1 MRSALA
7 AGRSVLAA
15 LMVGGALAA
24 CATPGA
30 AQTPPV
36 TPPSASAEVSPIP
49 ADATCPEGLPA
60 GTKCYTGR
68 SEEGAFY
75 WIAIPAHWNN
85 VLVVHSHGGP
95 RTTTPKIDDEID
107 DLQRFSVMVRE
118 GYAWAGSTYRR
129 GGYGVRMA
137 AEDTDIL
144 RRIFW
149 ARFGK
154 PRRTI
159 VHGQSWGGNVAAKV
173 SELYAVDGNG
183 QRNYDGV
190 LLSAGLVAGGTRG
203 YGFRADLRAVYQFY
217 CQNHPRP
224 DEVQYPL
231 WQGLP
236 ADARMTRA
244 ELTRRVDECT
254 GVSSRPEQR
263 TPRQARNLR
272 NITRVIG
279 IREDELVAHLAWA
292 TNLFQDMVWRR
303 LDGHNPFSN
312 EGRVYSGSDDDAAL
326 NAGVERFAADPE
338 GVARLAY
345 DADLSGLIMLP
356 TLSIHA
362 KKDPTVFV
370 GVDAIYRNI
379 VAAAGRSDLLV
390 QTFTDEDTH
399 SKLSTPEYAGM
410 LDALMAWIDKGEKP
424 TPETVA
430 AACQTHAAAYG
441 EPCKFDVGFTPTA
454 GSR

>member
-1 MRSALA
+1 MRSWVA
-7 AGRSVLAA
+7 AGRSVFAA
-15 LMVGGALAA
+15 LALGGGLAA
-24 CATPGA
+24 CATSGSA
-30 AQTPPV
+30 RTPPV
-36 TPPSASAEVSPIP
+36 SPPATVSPIP
-49 ADATCPEGLPA
+49 ADATCPEGIPA

-75 WIAIPAHWNN
+75 WIAIPANWNN

-95 RTTTPKIDDEID
+95 RTTTPEINDEID

-149 ARFGK
+149 DRFGK

-203 YGFRADLRAVYQFY
+203 YVFRSDLRAVYQFY
-217 CQNHPRP
+217 CRNHPRP
-224 DEVQYPL
+224 DEVQYPV

-236 ADARMTRA
+236 ADARMSRA
-244 ELTRRVDECT
+244 QVSARIDECT
-254 GVSSRPEQR
+254 GLSKPAAERTPEQ
-263 TPRQARNLR
+263 ARKLR
-272 NITRVIG
+272 NILGVIG
-279 IREDELVAHLAWA
+279 IREDEFVSHLNWA
-292 TNLFQDMVWRR
+292 TGLFQDMVWKR

-326 NAGVERFAADPE
+326 NAGVERFSADPE

-345 DADLSGLIMLP
+345 DADLTGQIMLP

-362 KKDPTVFV
+362 KNDPTVFV
-370 GVDAIYRNI
+370 GVDAVYLDII
-379 VAAAGRSDLLV
+379 AAAGRSDLLV
-390 QTFTDEDTH
+390 QTFTNEDIH

-424 TPETVA
+424 TPATVA
-430 AACQTHAAAYG
+430 AACETHAAAYG
-441 EPCKFDVGFTPTA
+441 EPCKFDTGFVPTV

>member
-1 MRSALA
+1 MRSWVA
-7 AGRSVLAA
+7 AGRSVL
-15 LMVGGALAA
+15 MALALGA
-24 CATPGA
+24 CATAGT
-30 AQTPPV
+30 AQTPPATV
-36 TPPSASAEVSPIP
+36 TAPASAIP
-49 ADATCPEGLPA
+49 ADATCPEGVPA
-60 GTKCYTGR
+60 GARCYTGQ

-75 WIAIPAHWNN
+75 WIAIPADWNG
-85 VLVVHSHGGP
+85 VLVLHSHGGP
-95 RTTTPKIDDEID
+95 RTTAPGIEDGID

-154 PRRTI
+154 PKSTI

-173 SELYAVDGNG
+173 AELYAVDGNG
-183 QRNYDGV
+183 QANYDGV

-203 YGFRADLRAVYQFY
+203 YVFRSDLRAVYQFY
-217 CQNHPRP
+217 CRNHPRP
-224 DEVQYPL
+224 DEVQYPV

-236 ADARMTRA
+236 AGARMTRA
-244 ELTRRVDECT
+244 QLTARVDECT
-254 GVSSRPEQR
+254 GVSKPAAER
-263 TPRQARNLR
+263 TPQQARNLA

-279 IREDELVAHLAWA
+279 IREDELVAHLNWA
-292 TNLFQDMVWRR
+292 TGLFQDMVQSR
-303 LDGHNPFSN
+303 LGGRNPFSN

-326 NAGVERFAADPE
+326 NAGVERFAADPVA
-338 GVARLAY
+338 VARLAY
-345 DADLSGLIMLP
+345 DADLTGLIMLP

-370 GVDAIYRNI
+370 GVDAVYRDI

-410 LDALMAWIDKGEKP
+410 LDALMAWITRGERP
-424 TPETVA
+424 TPASVA
-430 AACQTHAAAYG
+430 AACETHAAAYG
-441 EPCKFDVGFTPTA
+441 EPCLFDTGFVPTVS
-454 GSR
+454 SR

>member
-1 MRSALA
+1 MRSWVA
-7 AGRSVLAA
+7 AGRSVL
-15 LMVGGALAA
+15 VALALGA
-24 CATPGA
+24 CATPGT
-30 AQTPPV
+30 AQTPPAPV
-36 TPPSASAEVSPIP
+36 RSAASSAP
-49 ADATCPEGLPA
+49 ADAVCPEGVPA
-60 GTKCYTGR
+60 GARCYTGR

-75 WIAIPAHWNN
+75 WIAVPADWNG

-95 RTTTPKIDDEID
+95 RTQAPEANDPVD

-154 PRRTI
+154 PRYTI

-173 SELYAVDGNG
+173 SELYAVDGDG

-190 LLSAGLVAGGTRG
+190 LLTAGLVAGGTRG
-203 YGFRADLRAVYQFY
+203 YVFRSDLRAVYQFY
-217 CQNHPRP
+217 CRNHPRP
-224 DEVQYPL
+224 DEVQYPV

-236 ADARMTRA
+236 SDARMTRA
-244 ELTRRVDECT
+244 QLTARVDECT
-254 GVSSRPEQR
+254 GVSKPAAER
-263 TPRQARNLR
+263 TPDQARNLR
-272 NITRVIG
+272 NITHVIG
-279 IREDELVAHLAWA
+279 IREDELISHLGWA
-292 TNLFQDMVWRR
+292 TNLFQDMVWKR

-312 EGRVYSGSDDDAAL
+312 IGTVYSGSDDDTAL
-326 NAGVERFAADPE
+326 NAGVERFAADPV

-345 DADLSGLIMLP
+345 DADLTGLIVLP

-362 KKDPTVFV
+362 RKDPTVFV
-370 GVDAIYRNI
+370 GVDAIYRDI

-410 LDALMAWIDKGEKP
+410 LDALMAWITKDEKP
-424 TPETVA
+424 TPVSVA
-430 AACQTHAAAYG
+430 AACETHAAAYG
-441 EPCKFDVGFTPTA
+441 ERCRFDTGFVPTA
-454 GSR
+454 TSR

>member
-1 MRSALA
+1 MRSWVA
-7 AGRSVLAA
+7 AGRSILAA
-15 LMVGGALAA
+15 LVLGA
-24 CATPGA
+24 CATAGT

-36 TPPSASAEVSPIP
+36 SVSSAP
-49 ADATCPEGLPA
+49 ADAACPEGVPA
-60 GTKCYTGR
+60 GARCYTGR

-75 WIAIPAHWNN
+75 WIAIPANWNG

-95 RTTTPKIDDEID
+95 RTTAPGINDGID

-154 PRRTI
+154 PKYTI

-173 SELYAVDGNG
+173 AELYAVDGNG

-203 YGFRADLRAVYQFY
+203 YVFRSDLRAVYQFY
-217 CQNHPRP
+217 CRNHPRP
-224 DEVQYPL
+224 DEVQYPV

-236 ADARMTRA
+236 AGARMTRA
-244 ELTRRVDECT
+244 QLTARVDECT
-254 GVSSRPEQR
+254 GVSKPAAER
-263 TPRQARNLR
+263 TPQQARNLA

-279 IREDELVAHLAWA
+279 IREDELVAHLNWA
-292 TNLFQDMVWRR
+292 TGLFQDMVQSR
-303 LDGHNPFSN
+303 LGGRNPFSN

-326 NAGVERFAADPE
+326 NAGVERFAADPVA
-338 GVARLAY
+338 VARLAY
-345 DADLSGLIMLP
+345 DADLTGQIMLP

-370 GVDAIYRNI
+370 GVDAVYRDI

-410 LDALMAWIDKGEKP
+410 LDALMAWITRGERP
-424 TPETVA
+424 TPASVA
-430 AACQTHAAAYG
+430 AACETHAAAYG
-441 EPCKFDVGFTPTA
+441 EPCRFDVGFVPTVS
-454 GSR
+454 SR